1 MIVDKKSLTSRPY
14 SGSPSRTSARWLR
27 GSSRTRGFCKLP
39 KHPRGESYP
48 RGKRELPSMIKCIQA
63 EGSRAQ
69 IEKLPQVRFTKPSRN
84 LHGIGVTFL
93 GFDWRGNSPQLPLHH
108 KTSHFA
114 SRACSRWLHG
124 PSRMRGFQ
132 LLRYPFT
139 DTFTGASRTFTD
151 TCFLKRPG

>member
-1 MIVDKKSLTSRPY
+1 MILDKQILDFKTV
-14 SGSPSRTSARWLR
+14 LR
-27 GSSRTRGFCKLP
+27 EPFTGTFTDLHALVVFASFQITPGVKVTP
-39 KHPRGESYP
+39 GVKESYP
-48 RGKRELPSMIKCIQA
+48 PMVKSIQA

-69 IEKLPQVRFTKPSRN
+69 IEKLPQLCFTKPSRN

-114 SRACSRWLHG
+114 SRASSRWLHG
-124 PSRMRGFQ
+124 PSRMWGFQ